1 MILNNIEWYIEFVSP
16 NHPML
21 MRSDESYALGACD
34 RDSHTIYINKCLTNF
49 MLKKVLC
56 HEITHAA
63 MFSYNIN
70 INVEQEELIA
80 DFVATYGEEIV
91 DITNFLFN
99 KIRERLIA

>member
-1 MILNNIEWYIEFVSP
+1 
-16 NHPML
+16 
-21 MRSDESYALGACD
+21 
-34 RDSHTIYINKCLTNF
+34 

-80 DFVATYGEEIV
+80 DFVATYGEEII